1 MLFKVALG
9 GEWLPQQDP
18 QNGAAEGG
26 NIVT

>member
-1 MLFKVALG
+1 MLFKVALDV
-9 GEWLPQQDP
+9 EWLPQRDP